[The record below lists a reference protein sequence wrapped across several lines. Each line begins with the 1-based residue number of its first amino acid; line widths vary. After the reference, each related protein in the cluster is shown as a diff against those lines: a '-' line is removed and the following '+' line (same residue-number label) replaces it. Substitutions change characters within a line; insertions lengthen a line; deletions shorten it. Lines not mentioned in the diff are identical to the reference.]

1 MKFGE
6 AKMTYRGFWV
16 LILASVAIVL
26 INVLLPGDKETVS
39 GLGRQFSWL
48 LTAGIFILL
57 LAYIGYAVKGRWD
70 GIFVDDR
77 NRISLSRF
85 QLVLWTVLLVSA
97 LMTVG
102 VSNSMLGPNPLQ
114 VKIPPE
120 IWALLGIGVFTAV
133 AAPVLVESRKKDAT
147 PPEVA
152 VVNQVRAKVAQEDS
166 VDPVKIVQL
175 DVNVPA
181 KTVVEEARW
190 MDLIRGDTTAGF
202 EHVDVSKVQQ
212 LAFTIVLVSIYAM
225 AVFGILDI
233 PEKQKMAVIS
243 TFPPIDPGF
252 VSLLGLSHAAYL
264 ANKKA
269 AT

>member
-1 MKFGE
+1 
-6 AKMTYRGFWV
+6 MTYRGFWV

-26 INVLLPGDKETVS
+26 INILLPGDKDTVS
-39 GLGRQFSWL
+39 GLGRQSSWL
-48 LTAGIFILL
+48 LTAGIFVLL
-57 LAYIGYAVKGRWD
+57 LAYIGWAVKGRWD

-102 VSNSMLGPNPLQ
+102 VSNSILGPNPLQ

-133 AAPVLVESRKKDAT
+133 AAPVLVESRKKDVT
-147 PPEVA
+147 PPSPA
-152 VVNQVRAKVAQEDS
+152 VVNSVQAKVAQEDS
-166 VDPVKIVQL
+166 LPLPSIVQL

-181 KTVVEEARW
+181 KVDIAEARW

-212 LAFTIVLVSIYAM
+212 LAFTILLISIYAM
-225 AVFGILDI
+225 AVFTMLDI
-233 PEKQKMAVIS
+233 PEKLTLSRIAD
-243 TFPPIDPGF
+243 FPPIDAGF